1 MAPCKLT
8 RNDTNS
14 LKIRLGG
21 RTEGITIYRSPIVIK
36 VYSYRKSKSK
46 VGVRFVKVWGQQ
58 R

>member
-1 MAPCKLT
+1 MAPCELT

-21 RTEGITIYRSPIVIK
+21 RTEGNAIYRSPIVIK

-46 VGVRFVKVWGQQ
+46 VGVRFVKVWG
-58 R
+58 